1 MARDRLLKQ
10 EEDQRRENERK
21 ANMAMQTVDKTRQ
34 PVKQPVMPQKIIQPR
49 VETEQNEEVVT
60 DEQ

>member
-1 MARDRLLKQ
+1 
-10 EEDQRRENERK
+10 
-21 ANMAMQTVDKTRQ
+21 MAMQTVDKTRQ

>member
-34 PVKQPVMPQKIIQPR
+34 PVK
-49 VETEQNEEVVT
+49 
-60 DEQ
+60 